1 MNYRECAEWLSNHDN
16 ILLLTH
22 VRPDGDTLGSASA
35 LCSALRRCGKK
46 AALFKNP
53 DITPK
58 YMKYIEQYVDADF
71 AYDCVVAVDVAEKHM
86 FPAGF
91 TGEADACIDHHP
103 TNSHYAA
110 ELLLRP
116 EKASCGEA
124 VLEVIKELNG
134 NVTPE
139 EASLLYMAVSTDCGC
154 FRYANV
160 TAETFA
166 AASELAS
173 YGASVQALNF
183 DLFRQVSRARIILEG
198 EICSGLK
205 FYKDGAVVVAT
216 VTMDMMKN
224 AGATENDC
232 DDIAGIPGR
241 VEGCVVSMVI
251 RELNKSK
258 CKISVRSQPSF
269 DSAALCAVFG
279 GGGHKMASGCT
290 INADP
295 DNVRQMMIDALDK
308 LWD

>member
-1 MNYRECAEWLSNHDN
+1 MNYRECAEWLRNHDN

-46 AALFKNP
+46 AALYKNP

-58 YMKYIEQYVDADF
+58 YMKYIEQYVDAQF
-71 AYDCVVAVDVAEKHM
+71 TYDCVVAVDVAEKHM
-86 FPAGF
+86 FPMGF

-124 VLEVIKELNG
+124 VLEVIKELCG

-166 AASELAS
+166 AASELAA

-198 EICSGLK
+198 EMCSGLQ

-216 VTMDMMKN
+216 VTKEMLKN
-224 AGATENDC
+224 AGATDDDC

-251 RELNKSK
+251 RELSKSK

-269 DSAALCAVFG
+269 DSSALCAVFG

-295 DNVRQMMIDALDK
+295 DTVRQMMIDALDK